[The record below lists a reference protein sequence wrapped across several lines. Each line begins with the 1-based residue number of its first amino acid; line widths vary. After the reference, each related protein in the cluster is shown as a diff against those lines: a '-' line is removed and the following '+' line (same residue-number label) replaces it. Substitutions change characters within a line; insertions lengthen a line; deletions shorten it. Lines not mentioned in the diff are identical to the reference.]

1 MIPIEKRRWLKD
13 GEKKLAVIRA
23 RQSEQEDQI
32 AKDILAKAQ
41 AKAAD
46 KLASKA
52 KVQKFYDDEMK
63 DIKKTLYNIKKTA
76 SKAKVC
82 IYTTRASYFSCCL
95 LLSHATPHAI
105 LSKCFVFLLSLFT
118 EPLSFFLLFSSS
130 PLSPVHLKPTALLF
144 LSLFSFPFFT
154 IITERHGVDGQC

>member
-1 MIPIEKRRWLKD
+1 MIPIEKRRWIKD
-13 GEKKLAVIRA
+13 GGKKLAVIRT
-23 RQSEQEDQI
+23 RQKEQEDQI

-82 IYTTRASYFSCCL
+82 IYIYYEL
-95 LLSHATPHAI
+95 LTLFLLFVVTARHTARAI
-105 LSKCFVFLLSLFT
+105 LSKCFVFLFLFSLNLCSFSFSSLP
-118 EPLSFFLLFSSS
+118 PLFLLF
-130 PLSPVHLKPTALLF
+130 T
-144 LSLFSFPFFT
+144 
-154 IITERHGVDGQC
+154 

>member
-1 MIPIEKRRWLKD
+1 MIPIEKRRWIKD
-13 GEKKLAVIRA
+13 GKKKLAVIRT
-23 RQSEQEDQI
+23 RQEEQEEQI
-32 AKDILAKAQ
+32 ANDILAKA
-41 AKAAD
+41 AD
-46 KLASKA
+46 KDASKA
-52 KVQKFYDDEMK
+52 KVQKFYEDEMK
-63 DIKKTLYNIKKTA
+63 DIKKTA

-82 IYTTRASYFSCCL
+82 INIYDSSYFSCCC
-95 LLSHATPHAI
+95 HCHAI

>member
-1 MIPIEKRRWLKD
+1 MIPIEKRRWIKD
-13 GEKKLAVIRA
+13 GKKKLAVIRT
-23 RQSEQEDQI
+23 RQEEQEEQI
-32 AKDILAKAQ
+32 ANDILAKA
-41 AKAAD
+41 AD
-46 KLASKA
+46 KDASKA
-52 KVQKFYDDEMK
+52 KVQKFYEDEMK
-63 DIKKTLYNIKKTA
+63 DIKKTA

-82 IYTTRASYFSCCL
+82 INIYDSSYFSCCC
-95 LLSHATPHAI
+95 HCHAI

-118 EPLSFFLLFSSS
+118 EPLFFFLLFSSS